1 MRTPQTP
8 KTHDYESQARIIA
21 RVVRDLLRA
30 QLFDSIAD
38 LKVALKAQLRTLKIP
53 YAPAEL
59 DQALTLVASNTPL
72 ASSPWPR
79 TPPDR
84 LISEPPIVSRE
95 DAARILDKLESTY
108 AVRLRDLSD
117 PRHRDRDPDAG

>member
-1 MRTPQTP
+1 M
-8 KTHDYESQARIIA
+8 HDHDDHTRHIA

-38 LKVALKAQLRTLKIP
+38 LKVALKAQLRALNIP
-53 YAPAEL
+53 YLPAEL

-84 LISEPPIVSRE
+84 LLSEPPVLSRE
-95 DAARILDKLESTY
+95 DATQILAKLESRY

-117 PRHRDRDPDAG
+117 PRRRDRDPDAG